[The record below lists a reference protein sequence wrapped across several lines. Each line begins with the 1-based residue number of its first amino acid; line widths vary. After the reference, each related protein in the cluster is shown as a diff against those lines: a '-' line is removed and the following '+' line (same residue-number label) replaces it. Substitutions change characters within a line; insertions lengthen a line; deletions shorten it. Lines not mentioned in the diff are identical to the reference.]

1 MRACAISW
9 FLQSRSKSKGFI
21 LVELVMAVLL
31 AGMLLALTTSCVQR
45 SFASIT
51 RLESTIRLQEGRR
64 HLLMQLEK
72 TLDYDTVAL
81 AVENEAKISCQT
93 INGNKRLVLYCEK
106 GVLYQKTTTGEG
118 SGINPL
124 SLEETRLT
132 NWRVTAVAPN
142 KLRLS
147 FRLTSGQSSL
157 DVAQLLYCHN
167 ARIENGA

>member
-1 MRACAISW
+1 MKACVISL
-9 FLQSRSKSKGFI
+9 FSQRMTKRKGFI
-21 LVELVMAVLL
+21 LVELVMAVLT
-31 AGMLLALTTSCVQR
+31 AAMLLVLTTSCVQR

-64 HLLMQLEK
+64 HLLAQLEK
-72 TLDYDTVAL
+72 TLGYDTVDL

-132 NWRVTAVAPN
+132 NWRVTAVTPN

-147 FRLTSGQSSL
+147 FRLTSGQNSL
-157 DVAQLLYCHN
+157 DVTQLLYCHN
-167 ARIENGA
+167 VRIENGA